1 MYFLTKNFGYFKYLY
16 YICKWKM
23 STKQYSTSKNFD
35 YEMFYN
41 WCRAMKEDGHT
52 VFVSEYQMPSDF
64 KCIWQK
70 EVTNA
75 MNLTSTKKPIEKLFT
90 L

>member
-1 MYFLTKNFGYFKYLY
+1 MNKFSFVQVLTY
-16 YICKWKM
+16 
-23 STKQYSTSKNFD
+23 
-35 YEMFYN
+35 
-41 WCRAMKEDGHT
+41 CRAMKEDGHT
-52 VFVSEYQMPSDF
+52 VFVSEYNMPSDF

>member
-1 MYFLTKNFGYFKYLY
+1 
-16 YICKWKM
+16 
-23 STKQYSTSKNFD
+23 
-35 YEMFYN
+35 MFYK

-52 VFVSEYQMPSDF
+52 VFVSEYNMPSDF